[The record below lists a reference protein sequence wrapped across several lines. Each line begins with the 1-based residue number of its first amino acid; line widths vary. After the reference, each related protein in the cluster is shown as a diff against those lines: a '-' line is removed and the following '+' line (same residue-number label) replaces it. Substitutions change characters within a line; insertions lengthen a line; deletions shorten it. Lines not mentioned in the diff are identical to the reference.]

1 MRRPFASEPGPS
13 VDLRAAAAA
22 VVGILTVAALA
33 FLVLASRAG
42 FPDPAGSAALPRA
55 TAQGNPAL
63 VIKVDGNRL
72 VDGQDRT
79 VRLLG
84 VNRSGTEYACVQGLG
99 IFDGPHDA
107 SSISAMARWRINV
120 VRIPL
125 NEDCWLN
132 INGVKE
138 EYAGQD
144 YQDAIVQYVNTLHR
158 YGLYAILDLHWNA
171 SGSKP
176 ASEQQPMADADH
188 SAAFWSSV
196 ARVFKNDRALLF
208 DLYNEPHGVSWQCWL
223 NGCTLQGEHFAGM
236 QTLINSVRVIGATQP
251 ILLGGI
257 DWANDL
263 SLWLTYEPYDSQRS
277 LVASYHSYSFNRC
290 TTAACWNSEV
300 LPVAA
305 TVPVVTGE
313 MGEKDCQHAY
323 VDRYMAWADS
333 NDVSYLAWTW
343 NTGACRWALIDD
355 YQGTPTPYGKG
366 LFNHLAA
373 LPPPNG
379 YRLDVTP

>member
-1 MRRPFASEPGPS
+1 M
-13 VDLRAAAAA
+13 AA
-22 VVGILTVAALA
+22 VLGILTVATLA

-42 FPDPAGSAALPRA
+42 VPDPAGFTASPRA

-72 VDGQDRT
+72 VDGQNRT

-84 VNRSGTEYACVQGLG
+84 VNRSGTEYACIQGLG

-132 INGVKE
+132 INGVKQ
-138 EYAGQD
+138 EYAGQN
-144 YQDAIVQYVNTLHR
+144 YEDAIVQYVNTLHQ

-171 SGSKP
+171 GGPLP
-176 ASEQQPMADADH
+176 ASGQQLMADADH
-188 SAAFWSSV
+188 AGAFWSSV
-196 ARVFKNDRALLF
+196 ARVFKNDPAVLF

-236 QTLINSVRVIGATQP
+236 QTLVNSVRVVGATQP
-251 ILLGGI
+251 ILLGGN

-263 SLWLTYEPYDSQRS
+263 SLWLSYEPYDSQSS

-290 TTAACWNSEV
+290 TTATCWNSEV

-305 TVPVVTGE
+305 AVPVVTGE

-333 NDVSYLAWTW
+333 KDVSYLAWTW

-355 YQGTPTPYGKG
+355 YQGTPTPYGKS

-379 YRLDVTP
+379 YRLDITP